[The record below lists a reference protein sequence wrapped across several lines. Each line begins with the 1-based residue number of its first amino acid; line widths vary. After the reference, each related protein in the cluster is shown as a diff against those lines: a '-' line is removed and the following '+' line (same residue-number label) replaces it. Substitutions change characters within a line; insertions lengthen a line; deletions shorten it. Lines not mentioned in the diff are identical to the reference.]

1 MIVNNAGCAVY
12 SFVIGCVH
20 TLHDS
25 WKSQLYWMCYMWHHR
40 GHNMR
45 GRSKTDVTNLPSA
58 TAAGQQ
64 KIVFSSLGIMLLF
77 RKEGFLIL
85 FKST

>member
-64 KIVFSSLGIMLLF
+64 KNCVFFVGYHVVVQERRISYTF
-77 RKEGFLIL
+77 
-85 FKST
+85 